1 MFINPTTSV
10 LGRLA
15 VEEQVWKTRS
25 WKSLTWIT
33 GRTSEDPVCGKI
45 PGLFRSNGG
54 RLSVSRQ
61 SD

>member
-1 MFINPTTSV
+1 LLFIC
-10 LGRLA
+10 
-15 VEEQVWKTRS
+15 RS

-33 GRTSEDPVCGKI
+33 GRTSEDLSWGKI

-61 SD
+61 HD

>member
-1 MFINPTTSV
+1 LLFIC
-10 LGRLA
+10 
-15 VEEQVWKTRS
+15 RS

-33 GRTSEDPVCGKI
+33 GTTSEDPVYGKI
-45 PGLFRSNGG
+45 LELFRSNGE

>member
-1 MFINPTTSV
+1 LLFIC
-10 LGRLA
+10 
-15 VEEQVWKTRS
+15 RS

-54 RLSVSRQ
+54 RLSVSRE